1 MGRRLK
7 QHRHINTPGRFFRAP
22 RGGGAR
28 LGSSFITHDSRS
40 PFLSLPPQP
49 DPTQDSSRQRS
60 RSPMAFTHLDVVRFP
75 ARRSFI
81 RVIRVPTV
89 LFACADARPRR
100 LLGVT

>member
-1 MGRRLK
+1 
-7 QHRHINTPGRFFRAP
+7 
-22 RGGGAR
+22 
-28 LGSSFITHDSRS
+28 
-40 PFLSLPPQP
+40 
-49 DPTQDSSRQRS
+49 
-60 RSPMAFTHLDVVRFP
+60 MAFTHLDVVRFP